1 LNTPIGVIAT
11 LVIVP
16 SDEPK
21 PVGKMDRGA
30 PASPGIRGIVSGI
43 VAKTPDPLGKL
54 VEERLLRLTVIMSP
68 FPGMLTMLRP
78 LLRMTG
84 VNVLV
89 GMTDPIGDR
98 TGIVA
103 PVATPPLTVPR
114 SRFLIVTGSTPPM
127 TGSNRVSLVDVAA
140 VVVAAVV
147 TIAAVVVAAVL
158 TIAAIVV
165 AAVLNIAAIV
175 VAAALA
181 AALALLC
188 LAACAM
194 TAFDECVCGDT

>member
-1 LNTPIGVIAT
+1 VIAT

-30 PASPGIRGIVSGI
+30 PASPAIRGIVSGI
-43 VAKTPDPLGKL
+43 VAKTPDPLGKV

-68 FPGMLTMLRP
+68 FPGMSTMLRP
-78 LLRMTG
+78 LLRITG

-89 GMTDPIGDR
+89 GMTDPIGAR
-98 TGIVA
+98 IGIVM

-140 VVVAAVV
+140 VVLAAVVAAVV
-147 TIAAVVVAAVL
+147 AIAA
-158 TIAAIVV
+158 
-165 AAVLNIAAIV
+165 V

-181 AALALLC
+181 AALTLLC
-188 LAACAM
+188 LAACGMIAV
-194 TAFDECVCGDT
+194 DESACRNT